1 MAKRRGGKK
10 NNKRNNNKNSRKAR
24 QAQAQRNQSI
34 RDKRAQNSRSAS
46 RKSSKK
52 SAKLMMD
59 VLGITNNKE
68 TYGSQANRRGLS
80 RNRKSFSDVP
90 VSRGRPG
97 EYGKDNYKSMSVA
110 DAIRYGSNSKRWD
123 KVAKKVGVG
132 KKRNDKAIARMV
144 QYVTSGGNVRGNDGN
159 GRSGGGGGDGRYDR
173 NSGEFKDIKGALGE
187 DRDLGYQTAKDLANK
202 NVSSGS
208 DKVLNELEK
217 ILGGGLTGG
226 GGGGGDQTVTV
237 GGWPSELDDLLA
249 QQQEQYEQQ
258 IADMN
263 EANANTIAGLQDN
276 LNTAQNNFSAANSFM
291 EQQLAAANA
300 AALAAQQRAENMRN
314 AFVPQA
320 NPTALSVAYGDQR
333 QNTTRKPV
341 NNQLS
346 DLAILSGVGTTT
358 NPLAGLQL
366 A

>member
-1 MAKRRGGKK
+1 
-10 NNKRNNNKNSRKAR
+10 
-24 QAQAQRNQSI
+24 
-34 RDKRAQNSRSAS
+34 
-46 RKSSKK
+46 
-52 SAKLMMD
+52 MMD

-110 DAIRYGSNSKRWD
+110 DAVRYGSNSKKWD

-159 GRSGGGGGDGRYDR
+159 GRSGSGGGDGRYDR